1 MTGSANSQELVLLVA
16 IMAGVVVGG
25 IGGFIVSL
33 WIVSP
38 LENAGQALAHR
49 QRVSEQRERRTCLVV
64 ALLCY
69 YVPALIFV
77 EIHAGPAGLIPYM
90 RAHLLDGFGC
100 AALFA
105 VALGPLRWPL
115 AEASMP
121 YKPGFAV
128 VGRAARAGLLLTCGS
143 VAIAVAAIWIAG
155 GGWSAVLPTFVCTYV
170 TTQLFWG
177 FVAHI
182 ISSAAL
188 ET

>member
-1 MTGSANSQELVLLVA
+1 MTGSANSQELILPVA

-25 IGGFIVSL
+25 IGGLLTSF

-38 LENAGQALAHR
+38 LENAGQTLEHR
-49 QRVSEQRERRTCLVV
+49 QRVSEQRERRACLVV

-69 YVPALIFV
+69 YVPALIVV
-77 EIHAGPAGLIPYM
+77 EIHTGMAALIPYM

-121 YKPGFAV
+121 YKPGFGV

-143 VAIAVAAIWIAG
+143 VAIAVSAAWIAG
-155 GGWSAVLPTFVCTYV
+155 GGWAAVLLTFVCTYV
-170 TTQLFWG
+170 PTQLFWG

-182 ISSAAL
+182 ISSAAI